1 MIYTGMKVSVK
12 NEDSCAV
19 GALLSFYQKNGLKS
33 VTVSQNLQ
41 REG

>member
-19 GALLSFYQKNGLKS
+19 GALLSFYQKNGYFYMYLKYIK
-33 VTVSQNLQ
+33 
-41 REG
+41 